1 MNGIAVAVTDNGG
14 EVVVDPVLH
23 PTDITRKRATKN
35 LAIALE
41 RIQFNEGC

>member
-1 MNGIAVAVTDNGG
+1 MDGIAVAVADNGG
-14 EVVVDPVLH
+14 EVVVDSALH
-23 PTDITRKRATKN
+23 PTDVTRKRATKN